1 MIQDHYVRTA
11 QGWTGDCIA
20 VEFCKISCAVKY
32 IYVRSVLPT
41 QSIIMSIVLN
51 CRAVF
56 PEIEQEFSHRAQT
69 RDHPFLFQPQKSC
82 TVTGALDRLSAENLH
97 RRPQASAHSQNP
109 VSYLLRRE
117 KILVAQLFSVAL
129 KLVTKEI
136 ILPTRHI

>member
-1 MIQDHYVRTA
+1 MIGMAGY
-11 QGWTGDCIA
+11 G
-20 VEFCKISCAVKY
+20 VKY

-51 CRAVF
+51 CRAVL

-97 RRPQASAHSQNP
+97 KRPQASAHSQKGGFP
-109 VSYLLRRE
+109 PKIPQKKLYLGGGV
-117 KILVAQLFSVAL
+117 LVKPFL
-129 KLVTKEI
+129 
-136 ILPTRHI
+136 

>member
-1 MIQDHYVRTA
+1 MIGTA
-11 QGWTGDCIA
+11 GYG
-20 VEFCKISCAVKY
+20 VKY

-51 CRAVF
+51 CRAVL

-97 RRPQASAHSQNP
+97 KRPQASAHSQFSLRFRIP
-109 VSYLLRRE
+109 CCRTPEPFFLTPLLCRSRY
-117 KILVAQLFSVAL
+117 VQLIPLCFF
-129 KLVTKEI
+129 KY
-136 ILPTRHI
+136 